1 MRVYLV
7 GGAVRDRLLGRA
19 VGERDWV
26 VVGATPA
33 ELTGEGYTPVGKD
46 FPVFLHPKSKEEYAL
61 ARQERKVAP
70 GYHGFTTVFS
80 PDVTL
85 EEDLRRR
92 DLTINAMA
100 EDADGRIVD
109 PYGGQRDLAQRLLR
123 HVSDAF
129 AEDPVRVLRVARFA
143 ARYADAG
150 FQIAPE
156 TAALMAQMTASGEIA
171 ALTPERVWRET
182 ARALLEPR
190 PDVYFEILRACGAL
204 EVVMP
209 ELAALHGVPQPPKWH
224 PEVDTFVHVM
234 LALRYAAQ
242 RRAPLTVR
250 YAVLLHDLGKA
261 LTPQAHWPSHHG
273 HEELGQ
279 APIEKLSQRLR
290 APNDCRELA
299 VLTARQHTL
308 VHRALELRPATLMKL
323 FAETDA
329 LRRPERFAE
338 LLLACECDARGRA
351 GLESRPYPQADYLR
365 QAHAAAAAANLGPEE
380 RAGLVGPQI
389 GAALQERRLAAVTE
403 LRARLAPQ
411 LIAQLATANYAD
423 PGA

>member
-1 MRVYLV
+1 MQVYLV
-7 GGAVRDRLLGRA
+7 GGAVRDRLLGRT

-33 ELTGEGYTPVGKD
+33 ELTSQGYTAVGKD
-46 FPVFLHPKSKEEYAL
+46 FPVFLHPQSKEEYAL

-109 PYGGQRDLAQRLLR
+109 PHGGQRDLAQRLLR
-123 HVSDAF
+123 HVSEAF
-129 AEDPVRVLRVARFA
+129 VEDPVRVLRVARFA
-143 ARYADAG
+143 ARYAEAG

-156 TAALMAQMTASGEIA
+156 TAALMAQMTTSGEIA

-190 PDVYFEILRACGAL
+190 PDVFFEILRSCGAL
-204 EVVMP
+204 AVLMP
-209 ELAALHGVPQPPKWH
+209 ELAALAGVPQPPQWH

-234 LALRYAAQ
+234 LAIRYAAQ
-242 RRAPLTVR
+242 RQAPLTVR

-261 LTPQAHWPSHHG
+261 LTPQDRWPSHHG
-273 HEELGQ
+273 HEELGK

-299 VLTARQHTL
+299 LLTARQHTL

-351 GLESRPYPQADYLR
+351 GLESRPYPQVDYLA
-365 QAHAAAAAANLGPEE
+365 QARAAAAAANLSPEE

-389 GAALQERRLAAVTE
+389 GAALQERRLAAVTDVRE
-403 LRARLAPQ
+403 RVGSRLLEQRRSP
-411 LIAQLATANYAD
+411 
-423 PGA
+423 

>member
-1 MRVYLV
+1 VYLV

-33 ELTGEGYTPVGKD
+33 ELTAQGYTAVGKD
-46 FPVFLHPKSKEEYAL
+46 FPVFLHPQSKEEYAL

-85 EEDLRRR
+85 EEDLKRR

-100 EDADGRIVD
+100 EDTSGHIID
-109 PYGGQRDLAQRLLR
+109 PYGGQRDLAARLLR

-129 AEDPVRVLRVARFA
+129 VEDPVRVLRVARFA
-143 ARYADAG
+143 ARLGEAG
-150 FQIAPE
+150 FRIAPE
-156 TAALMAQMTASGEIA
+156 TEALMARMTASGEIA

-182 ARALLEPR
+182 ARALLEPH
-190 PDVYFEILRACGAL
+190 PEVFFETLLKCGAL
-204 EVVMP
+204 GVLMP
-209 ELAALHGVPQPPKWH
+209 ELAALHGVPQPAKWH

-234 LALRYAAQ
+234 LALGVAA
-242 RRAPLTVR
+242 RRQASLAVR

-261 LTPQAHWPSHHG
+261 LTPPDQWPAHHQ
-273 HEELGQ
+273 HEERGVE
-279 APIEKLSQRLR
+279 PIGTVSQRLR

-299 VLTARQHTL
+299 VLTSRHHTL
-308 VHRALELRPATLMKL
+308 VHRALELRAVTIMKL

-329 LRRPERFAE
+329 FRRPERFTE

-351 GLESRPYPQADYLR
+351 GLESRAYPQADYLR
-365 QAHAAAAAANLGPEE
+365 QAHAAAMAANLSAEE
-380 RAGLVGPQI
+380 RQGLAGPQI
-389 GAALQERRLAAVTE
+389 GAALQERRLAAVTQI
-403 LRARLAPQ
+403 RARSG
-411 LIAQLATANYAD
+411 ATNRAD

>member
-1 MRVYLV
+1 MQVYLV
-7 GGAVRDRLLGRA
+7 GGAVRDRLLGRT

-33 ELTGEGYTPVGKD
+33 ELTEQGYAPVGKD
-46 FPVFLHPKSKEEYAL
+46 FPVFLHPQTKEEYAL

-80 PDVTL
+80 PQVTL
-85 EEDLRRR
+85 EEDLKRR

-129 AEDPVRVLRVARFA
+129 VEDPVRVLRVARFA

-150 FQIAPE
+150 FRIAPE
-156 TAALMAQMTASGEIA
+156 TAALMNRMTTSGEIA

-182 ARALLEPR
+182 ARALLEPC
-190 PDVYFEILRACGAL
+190 PDVFFDILRSCGAL
-204 EVVMP
+204 AVLMP
-209 ELAALHGVPQPPKWH
+209 ELAALHGVPQPPQWH

-234 LALRYAAQ
+234 LALRCAAQ
-242 RRAPLTVR
+242 RQAPLSVR

-261 LTPQAHWPSHHG
+261 LTPKNRWPSHHG
-273 HEELGQ
+273 HEELGL

-290 APNDCRELA
+290 APNECRELA
-299 VLTARQHTL
+299 LLTSRQHTL
-308 VHRALELRPATLMKL
+308 VHRAGELRPATLVKL
-323 FAETDA
+323 LAETDA
-329 LRRPERFAE
+329 LRRPERFDE
-338 LLLACECDARGRA
+338 LLLACECDARGRE

-365 QAHAAAAAANLGPEE
+365 AVHAAAATATLTPDE
-380 RAGLVGPQI
+380 RQGLAGPQI
-389 GAALQERRLAAVTE
+389 GAALQEKRLAAVTAVRE
-403 LRARLAPQ
+403 R
-411 LIAQLATANYAD
+411 LATANRAD
-423 PGA
+423 PGV

>member
-33 ELTGEGYTPVGKD
+33 ELTDQGYTPVGKD
-46 FPVFLHPKSKEEYAL
+46 FPVFLHPQSKEEYAL

-70 GYHGFTTVFS
+70 GYHGFTTAFA

-85 EEDLRRR
+85 EADLRRR

-100 EDADGRIVD
+100 QDDAGHIVD

-129 AEDPVRVLRVARFA
+129 VEDPVRVLRVARFA

-150 FQIAPE
+150 FQVAPE
-156 TAALMAQMTASGEIA
+156 TAALMAQMTANGEIA

-190 PDVYFEILRACGAL
+190 PDVFFETLRSCGAL
-204 EVVMP
+204 AVLMP

-224 PEVDTFVHVM
+224 PEVDTFVHVL
-234 LALRYAAQ
+234 LALRFAAQ
-242 RRAPLTVR
+242 QQAPLSVR
-250 YAVLLHDLGKA
+250 YAVLVHDLGKA
-261 LTPQAHWPSHHG
+261 LTPKEHWPSHHG
-273 HEELGQ
+273 HEELGL
-279 APIEKLSQRLR
+279 APIEQLSQRLR
-290 APNDCRELA
+290 APNECRELA
-299 VLTARQHTL
+299 LLTSRQHTL
-308 VHRALELRPATLMKL
+308 VHRAPELRPATLMKL
-323 FAETDA
+323 LAETDA

-351 GLESRPYPQADYLR
+351 GLQARPYPQADYLR
-365 QAHAAAAAANLGPEE
+365 AVHAAAAAATLSAQE
-380 RAGLVGPQI
+380 RAGLAGPQI
-389 GAALQERRLAAVTE
+389 GAALQEKRLAAVSAVRE
-403 LRARLAPQ
+403 R
-411 LIAQLATANYAD
+411 LATANPAG

>member
-33 ELTGEGYTPVGKD
+33 ELTSQGYAPVGKD
-46 FPVFLHPKSKEEYAL
+46 FPVFLHPQSKEEYAL

-85 EEDLRRR
+85 EEDLKRR

-156 TAALMAQMTASGEIA
+156 TAALMAQMTAGGEIA

-190 PDVYFEILRACGAL
+190 PDVYFEILRSCGAL
-204 EVVMP
+204 QVLMP
-209 ELAALHGVPQPPKWH
+209 ELAALYGVPQPPQWH

-234 LALRYAAQ
+234 LALRCAAQ
-242 RRAPLTVR
+242 RQAPLTVR

-261 LTPQAHWPSHHG
+261 LTPPDHWPSHHG
-273 HEELGQ
+273 HEELGL
-279 APIEKLSQRLR
+279 AAIDKLSQRLR
-290 APNDCRELA
+290 APNDCHELA

-351 GLESRPYPQADYLR
+351 GLESRPYPQVNYLA
-365 QAHAAAAAANLGPEE
+365 QARAAAAAANLGPEE

-389 GAALQERRLAAVTE
+389 GAALQERRLAAVTDVRE
-403 LRARLAPQ
+403 RL
-411 LIAQLATANYAD
+411 
-423 PGA
+423 GSR

>member
-1 MRVYLV
+1 
-7 GGAVRDRLLGRA
+7 LLGRA

>member
-1 MRVYLV
+1 MQVYLV

-33 ELTGEGYTPVGKD
+33 QLTAQGYTAVGKD
-46 FPVFLHPKSKEEYAL
+46 FPVFLHPQSKEEYAL

-85 EEDLRRR
+85 EEDLKRR

-100 EDADGRIVD
+100 EAADGRIVD
-109 PYGGQRDLAQRLLR
+109 PYGGQRDLEARLLR

-129 AEDPVRVLRVARFA
+129 VEDPVRVLRVARFA
-143 ARYADAG
+143 ARYHAAG
-150 FQIAPE
+150 FQIAPQ
-156 TAALMAQMTASGEIA
+156 TAALMARMTTDGEIA
-171 ALTPERVWRET
+171 ALTPERVWQET
-182 ARALLEPR
+182 ARALLEPH
-190 PDVYFEILRACGAL
+190 PEVFFEVLRTCGAL
-204 EVVMP
+204 GVLMP
-209 ELAALHGVPQPPKWH
+209 ELAALHGVPQPPQWH

-234 LALRYAAQ
+234 LALSIAAQ
-242 RRAPLTVR
+242 RHASLPVR
-250 YAVLLHDLGKA
+250 YAVLTHDLGKA
-261 LTPQAHWPSHHG
+261 LTPPDQWPSHHQ
-273 HEELGQ
+273 HEERGL

-299 VLTARQHTL
+299 VLTSRHHTL
-308 VHRALELRPATLMKL
+308 VHRALELRPQTLMKL

-329 LRRPERFAE
+329 FRRPERFAE
-338 LLLACECDARGRA
+338 LLLACECDARGRT
-351 GLESRPYPQADYLR
+351 GLENRPYPQADYLR
-365 QAHAAAAAANLGPEE
+365 QAHAAAAAASLGPEE
-380 RAGLVGPQI
+380 REGLVGPQI
-389 GAALQERRLAAVTE
+389 GAALQARRLAAVTQV
-403 LRARLAPQ
+403 RST
-411 LIAQLATANYAD
+411 LATVNRAG